1 MEYTKKDINKHN
13 GGNIMY
19 IMRRKNFTLIELLV
33 VIAII
38 AILAGMLLP
47 ALKKAREVARSA
59 ACVNSKRQTGLYFM
73 NYSVD
78 YKEWTVSHGYV
89 SKTFE
94 GKGENVYWYKL
105 LETLGYYPVEVY
117 TKLTNVFKCSS
128 INGVN
133 GQVHINAGCNP
144 SISDGMLYTNGN
156 NGKFRSTYVNK
167 FYKEGGN
174 TWQFFK
180 PSTVLFMP
188 SKLYWL
194 ADAESFIGSPAFPHS
209 RNSNMYFIDGHV
221 EPVSY
226 IHKGK
231 FAKYSTSFVQGL
243 SRLANPGLLVWSG
256 IGGANYHGYP
266 YRQNP

>member
-1 MEYTKKDINKHN
+1 
-13 GGNIMY
+13 
-19 IMRRKNFTLIELLV
+19 MRRKNFTLIELLV

-59 ACVNSKRQTGLYFM
+59 ACVNSKRQTGMYFM
-73 NYSVD
+73 NYSMD
-78 YKEWTVSHGYV
+78 YKEWTISNGYV
-89 SKTFE
+89 SRKNE
-94 GKGENVYWYKL
+94 GAGFDLYWYSYFV
-105 LETLGYYPVEVY
+105 TLGYIPKDVY
-117 TKLTNVFKCSS
+117 QKLTNVFKCPTL
-128 INGVN
+128 NGVN
-133 GQVHINAGCNP
+133 GQVYINASCNP
-144 SISDGMLYTNGN
+144 CISDGMLYTNSN
-156 NGKFRSTYVNK
+156 NKKFKSTYV
-167 FYKEGGN
+167 YKYYKDGSN

-209 RNSNMYFIDGHV
+209 KNSNMYFIDGHV

-231 FAKYSTSFVQGL
+231 FAKYSANVVQGGTK
-243 SRLANPGLLVWSG
+243 LANPGVLVWSG
-256 IGGANYHGYP
+256 IGGANFHGYP